1 VLARRARALPALLL
15 TLLSLLGAAGCTS
28 EPPAP
33 GNRAD
38 DASPSAGDG
47 DGAGAVTDAGAEP
60 TYQPTYSAVWDEI
73 LSPRCALPFCHGGSG
88 DYLQLSSKE
97 IGYSSLVGTPA
108 AGPDCGA
115 TGLLRVDPGDPDAS
129 LLYLKVTSPPC
140 GSKMPIEYGAPE
152 YLDSRQ
158 TTQIHDWIGAGAHN
172 N

>member
-1 VLARRARALPALLL
+1 VLARRAGALSALLL
-15 TLLSLLGAAGCTS
+15 GLSSLVVGSGCTS
-28 EPPAP
+28 EPSGPENP
-33 GNRAD
+33 AD
-38 DASPSAGDG
+38 DASRSAVDG
-47 DGAGAVTDAGAEP
+47 DGADAITDAGAVP
-60 TYQPTYSAVWDEI
+60 TYQPTYSAIWDEI
-73 LSPRCALPFCHGGSG
+73 LSPTCALPFCHGGSG

-97 IGYSSLVGTPA
+97 IGYSSLVGARA

-158 TTQIHDWIGAGAHN
+158 TTQIHDWIVAGAHN